1 MPVHESEVLKPRDP
15 SISDENDWHEFVL
28 SNAEVRDAE
37 TNSIANLLI
46 ADDISPVT
54 ITGRLEPVE
63 KNQAHLLRNSQPR
76 GTVIEVRHVT
86 RFAYGQY
93 EDGEVAI
100 WAAGEAGW
108 FKLLPSRSYRS
119 VFEGMVEAINLLYY
133 LADVYREGEHD
144 GSAKAI
150 FKRIAKDRSDKYRS
164 AKAAQDKIYEHREVL
179 LLSMLTG
186 KEMEDPPWIYT
197 DIFLHLKAE
206 FPDSHADMVRKK
218 AGKKRIER
226 KQRAKSASQP
236 KVTEAAL
243 NIEMRDASTAQKES
257 TRAIPTNSVPSKR
270 GNGPP
275 KKDDNWWETKVLWE
289 MAQKAQAQGILL
301 QDDLDIEN
309 CAKIMVRRYEVDDE
323 SLAADY
329 IRAHASNLV
338 WMMAHKKRPAV
349 PWTETTIY
357 AELLTARL
365 APAALKRACELK
377 VRRRREPLPDPAPTL
392 PTSQGIESSS
402 EEDIQ
407 EVRRRARKGRSS
419 ILRPKNS
426 ANYSHKGASK
436 SGKSHHRSSG
446 EEDNDESE
454 DSSPL
459 SPHKR
464 KSQADWE
471 VSQSKRSTTRDRVQ
485 TAQGLSPPGS
495 DQEEESKE
503 SLPLRWKTPV
513 TNRNSRANTPLGSFM
528 PSIKSEAPPSVEANS
543 PGDVWRC
550 TVDGCVHR
558 VYGASSDPSQAMIA
572 EHLDQHDTRTKEAID
587 LVKSEESRS
596 NLPVTNLIKRIREM
610 ADSQQS
616 LLQLGLTEPGG
627 GGGGAVGTSSSFP
640 QPIQRYF

>member
-37 TNSIANLLI
+37 TNSLANLLI
-46 ADDISPVT
+46 ADDVSPVT
-54 ITGRLEPVE
+54 IVGRLEPVE

-76 GTVIEVRHVT
+76 GTVIEVRNVT

-93 EDGEVAI
+93 DDGEVAI

-150 FKRIAKDRSDKYRS
+150 FKRIAKDRPDKYRS
-164 AKAAQDKIYEHREVL
+164 AKAAQDKIYEHRE
-179 LLSMLTG
+179 
-186 KEMEDPPWIYT
+186 
-197 DIFLHLKAE
+197 
-206 FPDSHADMVRKK
+206 
-218 AGKKRIER
+218 
-226 KQRAKSASQP
+226 
-236 KVTEAAL
+236 AAL
-243 NIEMRDASTAQKES
+243 NVEMRDALTAQKDS
-257 TRAIPTNSVPSKR
+257 TRATPTNSASSKR

-289 MAQKAQAQGILL
+289 MAQKAQAQGILSE
-301 QDDLDIEN
+301 DDLDIEN

-377 VRRRREPLPDPAPTL
+377 VRRRRAPLPDPAPTL
-392 PTSQGIESSS
+392 PTSQGIEFSS

-436 SGKSHHRSSG
+436 GGKSHHRSSG

-471 VSQSKRSTTRDRVQ
+471 VSQRKRSTTRDRVQ
-485 TAQGLSPPGS
+485 TAQGLSPPES

-550 TVDGCVHR
+550 TIDGCVHR

-627 GGGGAVGTSSSFP
+627 GGGGGAVGTSSSFP
-640 QPIQRYF
+640 RPIQRYF